1 MARTRTK
8 SKPRTQPRSQAS
20 LARALAPEEI
30 RPGDHVAVLY
40 EIMEFPSWYWCDDSA
55 LVNREEVVRIRYVP
69 REDAVPLKVRAVCLP
84 FVLAKYPR
92 DGERTLDVRRCRVAR
107 LDRAYAKAARK
118 AYRKSKSKGR
128 CGRDPSGSL
137 A

>member
-8 SKPRTQPRSQAS
+8 SKPCPEAALQAT

-30 RPGDHVAVLY
+30 RPGDHLAVLY
-40 EIMEFPSWYWCDDSA
+40 EIVEIPSWYWCDDSA
-55 LVNREEVVRIRYVP
+55 LVNREDVVRIRYVP

-84 FVLAKYPR
+84 FVLAKHPR
-92 DGERTLDVRRCRVAR
+92 DGERTLDVRRCRLAKI
-107 LDRAYAKAARK
+107 DPNYAKAARK
-118 AYRKSKSKGR
+118 AYRKTKSKRQG
-128 CGRDPSGSL
+128 GRDSYGSQ

>member
-8 SKPRTQPRSQAS
+8 SKSVEHAAAS
-20 LARALAPEEI
+20 ATLARALAPEEI

-40 EIMEFPSWYWCDDSA
+40 EIVEIPSWYWCDDAA
-55 LVNREEVVRIRYVP
+55 LGDREELVRIRYTP

-84 FVLAKYPR
+84 FVLAKHPR

-118 AYRKSKSKGR
+118 AYRKRKRG
-128 CGRDPSGSL
+128 GGPPSTNSQ